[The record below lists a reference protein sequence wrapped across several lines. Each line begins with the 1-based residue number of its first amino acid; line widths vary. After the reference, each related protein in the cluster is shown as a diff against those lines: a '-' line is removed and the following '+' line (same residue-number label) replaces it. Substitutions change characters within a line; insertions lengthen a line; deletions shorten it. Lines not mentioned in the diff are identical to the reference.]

1 MSQVQALT
9 PQQAKALAELMT
21 AQGVLEREA
30 VSSVSEAAVPSI
42 FGPSEPT
49 SMQVRHDLHIA
60 VMHSVVYN
68 THAAC
73 ADECFRPV
81 HSAFALCSVH
91 VHMSGRTSS
100 LKFPPVHRTS
110 L

>member
-21 AQGVLEREA
+21 AQGVLEWEA

-42 FGPSEPT
+42 FGPSEPM

-60 VMHSVVYN
+60 VMHSAVYT

-73 ADECFRPV
+73 ADECFGPV
-81 HSAFALCSVH
+81 HAAFCTLLCPCTYVRAYKQPQVPASA
-91 VHMSGRTSS
+91 
-100 LKFPPVHRTS
+100 
-110 L
+110 